1 MPHKPFPPC
10 PVATTVELIGNKWK
24 LLILRDLMGG
34 TRRFG
39 QLRASV
45 SGISQKVLT
54 QNLRDMESDGLVL
67 RKVYA
72 EVPPRVEYSTLDRVF
87 SLLPVIEVMAQWGE
101 KYKKAAARK
110 AGKKSA

>member
-1 MPHKPFPPC
+1 
-10 PVATTVELIGNKWK
+10 
-24 LLILRDLMGG
+24 MGG

-54 QNLRDMESDGLVL
+54 QNLRDMESDGLLL

-72 EVPPRVEYSTLDRVF
+72 EVPPRVEYSLTPTGH
-87 SLLPVIEVMAQWGE
+87 SLTPVIDMMAQWGE

-110 AGKKSA
+110 AEKKVA